1 MAKDYSF
8 DVVCRTDLAE
18 AANAVNQAEKEIRTR
33 YDFKGS
39 KSSVTLSE
47 GTLTLLGDD
56 EFKLRL
62 VREIVN
68 GKLVKRGISL
78 KNLTEGKKEA
88 AAGGMVRQVLTF
100 KNGIEAELAK
110 DIVKR
115 IKGSGIKVQAKI
127 NGDELRVSG
136 KDKDALQATIAFLKN
151 QDLPADLH
159 FFPITEL
166 PPLVA
171 MPEGH
176 ALAHLPAVSIHEI
189 APHPMVLLDLPMSAD
204 YFLSFF
210 TREGLRANIAERTRD
225 MAVMRSLVANG
236 FGYSIVNLRPLND
249 VAPDGKP
256 MRFVPLTGQQR
267 PMNLGLLMSEGAE
280 RTQLHKA
287 FMAHAQDW
295 IEAQS
300 SRLLGLKP

>member
-18 AANAVNQAEKEIRTR
+18 AANAVNQAAKEIRTR

-56 EFKLRL
+56 DFKLRL

-68 GKLVKRGISL
+68 AKLVKRGISL
-78 KNLTEGKKEA
+78 KNLTEGKKEP

-100 KNGIEAELAK
+100 KNGIDAELAK

-136 KDKDALQATIAFLKN
+136 KDKDALQETIAFLKN
-151 QDLPADLH
+151 QDLPADLQ
-159 FFPITEL
+159 F
-166 PPLVA
+166 
-171 MPEGH
+171 
-176 ALAHLPAVSIHEI
+176 
-189 APHPMVLLDLPMSAD
+189 
-204 YFLSFF
+204 
-210 TREGLRANIAERTRD
+210 
-225 MAVMRSLVANG
+225 
-236 FGYSIVNLRPLND
+236 VNYR
-249 VAPDGKP
+249 
-256 MRFVPLTGQQR
+256 
-267 PMNLGLLMSEGAE
+267 
-280 RTQLHKA
+280 
-287 FMAHAQDW
+287 
-295 IEAQS
+295 
-300 SRLLGLKP
+300 